1 MPERKRSAAT
11 DRPRERDHS
20 TEPASLVAA
29 FRPNHL
35 APRSVRWRLVL
46 YAAVA
51 VAGTAM
57 CFFLHYA
64 GNQIPYDLAQ
74 QRFAEEFEESRVSRR
89 YFGGEKPLF
98 TYEFC
103 QLSLAVMG
111 GAYRY
116 PGYRPLVDAVLPRS
130 FGQESDRGYC
140 AELQALSEGA
150 ESTLDWEKT
159 RYWWGN
165 KAVLAI
171 GLRYL
176 TVFDLHRLIL
186 IATYGAWLLLAA
198 ALALMGWR
206 PLLVAAPAVVFGLAF
221 SGIEYFSDVANGIPY
236 LWSVLAAAM
245 LAFLLR
251 SPTVAQWAPLF
262 CFITGMVSAYLWF
275 FDGHTAL
282 AVALIGL
289 VAWLGYERLEA
300 DGRTR
305 RAAGCVALYVTGF
318 VVCFGLGQVV
328 KGIVKEWAS
337 IYSGWDVVVN
347 LSTQMSY
354 LLDRVQAE
362 TLVGTAEEGAELR
375 ACPGCGEPGWQK
387 LPIVRDIR
395 GFWLMT
401 PLGMSA
407 DKVLSAFSALA
418 LAGAAVAAVR
428 QVRQGRTKLAGGVL
442 WLVALALLVSI
453 HLFLP
458 SDVPFRNP
466 RLAFLLFAT
475 CWACLVLTMMQ
486 SSRKGSTILAGSLI
500 GGLLVIVTSIHL
512 AEAAEA
518 RRIEQA
524 IANARPVVQSDF
536 NVYLDG
542 DNRLVYVKDEC
553 DDADVRQKFF
563 LHLTPADHADLPEH
577 RRQYTFDSLDF
588 YFGNYGTLN
597 GGRCIVRRP
606 LPDYDIATVRTGQY
620 VRGAGK
626 IWEVRFPFKDYAA
639 RLKPHRPAY
648 AAVVPGDFGGPA
660 GSFRS
665 STLPRWKHAD
675 RPRGA
680 V

>member
-1 MPERKRSAAT
+1 
-11 DRPRERDHS
+11 
-20 TEPASLVAA
+20 
-29 FRPNHL
+29 
-35 APRSVRWRLVL
+35 
-46 YAAVA
+46 
-51 VAGTAM
+51 M

-64 GNQIPYDLAQ
+64 GNQIPYELAQ
-74 QRFAEEFEESRVSRR
+74 QRFAEEFEESAVSHR
-89 YFGGEKPLF
+89 YFGGERPLF

-103 QLSLAVMG
+103 QLSLGVMG

-116 PGYRPLVDAVLPRS
+116 PGYRPLVDAVLLRS
-130 FGQESDRGYC
+130 FGQESNRDYC
-140 AELQALSEGA
+140 TELQALSEGV
-150 ESTLDWEKT
+150 ESPLGWEKT
-159 RYWWGN
+159 RYLWGN

-176 TVFDLHRLIL
+176 TVFELHRLIL

-206 PLLVAAPAVVFGLAF
+206 PLLVATPAVVFGLAF

-251 SPTVAQWAPLF
+251 SPAGAQWAPLF

-282 AVALIGL
+282 AIALIGV

-300 DGRTR
+300 DGGTR

-318 VVCFGLGQVV
+318 VVCFVLGQVG

-337 IYSGWDVVVN
+337 VYSGWDIAIN
-347 LSTQMSY
+347 LFTQTSY

-362 TLVGTAEEGAELR
+362 TLVGMTGEGAELR
-375 ACPGCGEPGWQK
+375 ACPGCGEPDWQK

-395 GFWLMT
+395 GLWLMT
-401 PLGMSA
+401 PIGMSA

-418 LAGAAVAAVR
+418 LAGAAAAAVR
-428 QVRQGRTKLAGGVL
+428 QVRRGRPQLAGGVS
-442 WLVALALLVSI
+442 WLIALTLLVSI

-458 SDVPFRNP
+458 SDVPFRNS
-466 RLAFLLFAT
+466 RLAFLLLAT
-475 CWACLVLTMMQ
+475 CWACLVLTVMQ
-486 SSRKGSTILAGSLI
+486 SSRKGSTILAGCLM
-500 GGLLVIVTSIHL
+500 GGLLVIVISIHL

-524 IANARPVVQSDF
+524 TANARPVVQSDF

-542 DNRLVYVKDEC
+542 GNRLVYVKDEC
-553 DDADVRQKFF
+553 DEADVRQKFF
-563 LHLTPADHADLPEH
+563 LHLVPADHADLPEH
-577 RRQYTFDSLDF
+577 RRQSNFDSLDF

-597 GGRCIVRRP
+597 GGRCIARRP
-606 LPDYDIATVRTGQY
+606 LPDYDVAIVRTGQY
-620 VRGAGK
+620 VPGGGK
-626 IWEVRFPFKDYAA
+626 IWQVRFPFKDYAA
-639 RLKPHRPAY
+639 RLKPYRPAY
-648 AAVVPGDFGGPA
+648 AGSPA
-660 GSFRS
+660 
-665 STLPRWKHAD
+665 
-675 RPRGA
+675 RPETMPARTG
-680 V
+680 